1 MNASQPSLLE
11 LRLSAYVDAQTGD
24 SDWHDVEEL
33 LVNDPQVRALHDALR
48 HGSEIGRRAFDD
60 MLKEPVPLDLVRSI
74 KHAPLPRRAVRLP
87 QAPRSGFSLKPSG
100 VRTFIACLSLFV
112 LGGAIGYMLG
122 SRPAA
127 PQGRVAIAAPAQAA
141 RDWLD
146 DIIAQYRLY
155 ARQTNHLTEIPAER
169 AADILEWLTTNT
181 GISFRIPDLQGSGLV
196 FQGARMFSAGGTPA
210 GQLFYRRVD
219 GDADGD
225 VIAITFTKTR
235 PEGNRSLEEIRNETG
250 IVTWVTPL
258 ATYMV
263 IGPSSAADLDDI
275 AAKAA
280 GLI

>member
-1 MNASQPSLLE
+1 MSVSQPSPLE
-11 LRLSAYVDAQTGD
+11 LRLSAYVDAQAGD
-24 SDWHDVEEL
+24 GDWHDVEDL
-33 LVNDPQVRALHDALR
+33 LVNDPQARALHDALR
-48 HGSEIGRRAFDD
+48 RGSEVGRRAFDD

-74 KHAPLPRRAVRLP
+74 KNAPLPRRAVRLP
-87 QAPRSGFSLKPSG
+87 QAPRPGFLLKPSG
-100 VRTFIACLSLFV
+100 MQTFIACLSLFV
-112 LGGAIGYMLG
+112 LGGAIGYFLG

-127 PQGRVAIAAPAQAA
+127 TGERVTIAAPAQAD

-155 ARQTNHLTEIPAER
+155 ARQTTHLAEIPAER
-169 AADILEWLTTNT
+169 PADILEWLTTNT
-181 GISFRIPDLQGSGLV
+181 GISFRIPDLQGSGLA
-196 FQGARMFSAGGTPA
+196 FQGARMFTAGGTPVA
-210 GQLFYRRVD
+210 QLLYRRIE

-235 PEGNRSLEEIRNETG
+235 PAGNRSLEEIRNETG